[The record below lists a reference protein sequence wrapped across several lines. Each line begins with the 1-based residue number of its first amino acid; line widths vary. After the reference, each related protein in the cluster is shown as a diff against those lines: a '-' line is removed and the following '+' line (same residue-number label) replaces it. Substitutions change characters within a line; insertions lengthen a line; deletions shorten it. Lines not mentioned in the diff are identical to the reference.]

1 MKPDPVI
8 RAGTRDDLS
17 CIRDLLQRA
26 QLPVADLE
34 SSEVVFLVADLDGV
48 PVGAVGLQVFG
59 ASALLR
65 SLVVSDDRR
74 GTGLGRALLSAAED
88 MARRMQVR
96 ELVLLTTSAG
106 PWFARHGFAGCDRA
120 HVAAPIRSSAEFT
133 RLCPASALC
142 MSKPL
147 TDHGSHMKRNVLF
160 LCTGNSARSLL
171 AEATLRAWGGDCFA
185 AFSAGSQPNGQ
196 VNPFALA
203 QLQAEGM
210 PIEGLRS
217 KSWGEFVDAAPMNLV
232 ITVCDSAAAE
242 ACPVVFGDFVR
253 SHWGLP
259 DPAAVAGSDADK
271 TAAFALA
278 HAIVK
283 ARLRALLALPDSLWS
298 DREALQH
305 ALDQIGQLQPTDSM
319 P

>member
-1 MKPDPVI
+1 
-8 RAGTRDDLS
+8 
-17 CIRDLLQRA
+17 
-26 QLPVADLE
+26 
-34 SSEVVFLVADLDGV
+34 VFFVADLDGV

-74 GTGLGRALLSAAED
+74 GAGLGRALLATAEE

-106 PWFARHGFAGCDRA
+106 TWFARHGYAGCDRA
-120 HVAAPIRSSAEFT
+120 QIAEAIRSSAEFT
-133 RLCPASALC
+133 RLCAASALC

-147 TDHGSHMKRNVLF
+147 TDHGSHMKRNILF
-160 LCTGNSARSLL
+160 LCTGNSARSVL
-171 AEATLRAWGGDCFA
+171 AEATLRAWDSDCFT
-185 AFSAGSQPNGQ
+185 AFRAGSQPTGQ
-196 VNPFALA
+196 VNPFALV

-210 PIEGLRS
+210 PIDGLHS
-217 KSWGEFVDAAPMNLV
+217 KSWDEFVDAAPMDLV

-242 ACPVVFGDFVR
+242 ACPVVFGDFIR

-259 DPAAVAGSDADK
+259 DPAAVAGSGADK
-271 TAAFALA
+271 AAAFAQA

-283 ARLRALLALPDSLWS
+283 LRLRALLALPESLWS
-298 DREALQH
+298 DRTALQH
-305 ALDQIGQLQPTDSM
+305 ALDRIGRLLPTDGAQ
-319 P
+319 

>member
-1 MKPDPVI
+1 MKPDPEI

-17 CIRDLLQRA
+17 SIRDLLQQA

-34 SSEVVFLVADLDGV
+34 SSKVVFFVADLDDV

-74 GTGLGRALLSAAED
+74 GTGLGRALLATAEE

-106 PWFARHGFAGCDRA
+106 MWFARHGYAGCDRA
-120 HVAAPIRSSAEFT
+120 QIAEAIRSSAEFT

-147 TDHGSHMKRNVLF
+147 TDHGSHMKRNILF
-160 LCTGNSARSLL
+160 LCTGNSARSVL
-171 AEATLRAWGGDCFA
+171 AEATLRAWDSDRFT
-185 AFSAGSQPNGQ
+185 AFSAGSQPTGQ
-196 VNPFALA
+196 VNPFALV

-210 PIEGLRS
+210 PIDGLHS
-217 KSWGEFVDAAPMNLV
+217 KSWDEFVDAAPMDLV

-242 ACPVVFGDFVR
+242 ACPVVFGDFIR

-271 TAAFALA
+271 AAAFAQA

-283 ARLRALLALPDSLWS
+283 LRLRALLALPESLWS
-298 DREALQH
+298 DRTALQH
-305 ALDQIGQLQPTDSM
+305 ALDRIGRLLPTDGAQ
-319 P
+319 